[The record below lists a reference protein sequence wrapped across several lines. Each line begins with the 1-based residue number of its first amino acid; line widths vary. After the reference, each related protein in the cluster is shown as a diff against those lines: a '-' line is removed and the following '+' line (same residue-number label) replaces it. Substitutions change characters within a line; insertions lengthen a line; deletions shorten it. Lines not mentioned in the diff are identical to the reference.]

1 MSLLLAPWTRLSLLV
16 VLLVAAG
23 VCVLLYEP
31 QRILSE
37 GWPPGFPVGAAVLL
51 FAAGYGVCA
60 AAFVP
65 RPLLNLAAGAVFGTQ
80 FGLLAA
86 VGGTVLGAAIAF
98 GLGRIMGQE
107 ALRPYVRGRWLQAA
121 DGQLSRHGFRSML
134 AVRLFPGM
142 PFVVANY
149 CAAVSRCGWLP
160 FLGATALG
168 VVPNTAAYVI
178 AGASASSPARP
189 RSSPRSASSW
199 SRWWP
204 PEWSPGASGTAWHP
218 PGSPRRRTNWRLS
231 TPCGHRCFARAL
243 ASDPNCPTITRT
255 SAPRHELVRIP
266 NPRSRPGA
274 YGVPPDLLQRP
285 PAADRGVRR
294 LRHDPGAA
302 FTAITQIGTEAA
314 VLIYFRKDIA
324 RIVSTWFRSL
334 YTSSLRSEQD
344 AKMGW
349 LVIVGS
355 IPIGVLGL
363 AFKDQIEGPF
373 RDLRLTATTLIVMGV
388 VLGVADRLA
397 ARDEEGGRHRAVRER
412 KTLKE
417 LGVKDGLIFGVC
429 QAMAL
434 IPGVSRSG
442 ATISG
447 GLLLGFTREAAA
459 RYSFLLAIPAVLAS
473 GVFEIKDVVESP
485 GHISWGPTIFA
496 TVIAFFVGYVVI
508 AWFMKFIS
516 TKSFMPFV
524 IYRIVLGVALFILI
538 GTDVLSPH
546 AGESGS

>member
-178 AGASASSPARP
+178 AGASASSPGSPAFLASFGFIVVSVVAAGVVAWRKRHRLAPARIP
-189 RSSPRSASSW
+189 ASTYELAPQH
-199 SRWWP
+199 P
-204 PEWSPGASGTAWHP
+204 PVVTGASH
-218 PGSPRRRTNWRLS
+218 
-231 TPCGHRCFARAL
+231 
-243 ASDPNCPTITRT
+243 
-255 SAPRHELVRIP
+255 
-266 NPRSRPGA
+266 
-274 YGVPPDLLQRP
+274 
-285 PAADRGVRR
+285 
-294 LRHDPGAA
+294 
-302 FTAITQIGTEAA
+302 
-314 VLIYFRKDIA
+314 
-324 RIVSTWFRSL
+324 
-334 YTSSLRSEQD
+334 
-344 AKMGW
+344 
-349 LVIVGS
+349 
-355 IPIGVLGL
+355 
-363 AFKDQIEGPF
+363 GP
-373 RDLRLTATTLIVMGV
+373 
-388 VLGVADRLA
+388 
-397 ARDEEGGRHRAVRER
+397 
-412 KTLKE
+412 
-417 LGVKDGLIFGVC
+417 
-429 QAMAL
+429 
-434 IPGVSRSG
+434 
-442 ATISG
+442 
-447 GLLLGFTREAAA
+447 
-459 RYSFLLAIPAVLAS
+459 
-473 GVFEIKDVVESP
+473 
-485 GHISWGPTIFA
+485 
-496 TVIAFFVGYVVI
+496 
-508 AWFMKFIS
+508 
-516 TKSFMPFV
+516 
-524 IYRIVLGVALFILI
+524 
-538 GTDVLSPH
+538 
-546 AGESGS
+546 